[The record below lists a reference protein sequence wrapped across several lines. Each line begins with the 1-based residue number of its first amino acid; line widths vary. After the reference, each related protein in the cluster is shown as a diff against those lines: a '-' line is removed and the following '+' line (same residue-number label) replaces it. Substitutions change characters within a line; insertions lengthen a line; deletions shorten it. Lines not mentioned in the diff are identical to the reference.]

1 MPRKKLDVGQWGCS
15 LPIKAREDLKEV
27 LRNLDCLYNGQPSL
41 GVFLT
46 KIWKGELVISKKVK
60 VPIDDNN
67 L

>member
-1 MPRKKLDVGQWGCS
+1 MPRKKIGVAQWGCS
-15 LPIKAREDLKEV
+15 LPEEAREGLKEV

-46 KIWKGELVISKKVK
+46 RIWKGELVISKKIEI
-60 VPIDDNN
+60 PLDDNN

>member
-1 MPRKKLDVGQWGCS
+1 MPRKKIGVAQWGCS
-15 LPIKAREDLKEV
+15 LPIKARKELKEV

-46 KIWKGELVISKKVK
+46 KIWRGELVVSKKIEMT
-60 VPIDDNN
+60 IDKDN